1 MQTDTPKGRV
11 TIATI
16 DKFVIQEEEIDT
28 MIVKIEIGIIIIIEM
43 INRIIETIIKI
54 ITLKVIKEGM
64 TIVMMKE
71 KSIRIMAKRRLFL
84 IRKTIKKKMLLN
96 HLLRIDLMRKMKK
109 KEKGKEVDHRKEN
122 KVQIQIQM
130 MT

>member
-1 MQTDTPKGRV
+1 MQTDTRKGLI

-16 DKFVIQEEEIDT
+16 DKFVTQEEEIDT
-28 MIVKIEIGIIIIIEM
+28 MIVKIEIGIIITEM

-64 TIVMMKE
+64 MIVMMRE
-71 KSIRIMAKRRLFL
+71 KSIRIMAQRRLFL
-84 IRKTIKKKMLLN
+84 IRKTIKKKILLN